1 MFVMVVPGLEE
12 AAMTIAK
19 GRTGLDEKK
28 MINF

>member
-12 AAMTIAK
+12 AAVTIAK

-28 MINF
+28 INF